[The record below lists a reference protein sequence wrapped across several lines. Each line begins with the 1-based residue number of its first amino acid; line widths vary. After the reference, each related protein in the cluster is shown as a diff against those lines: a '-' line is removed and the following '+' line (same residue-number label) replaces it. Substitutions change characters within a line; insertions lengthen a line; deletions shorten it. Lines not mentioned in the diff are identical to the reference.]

1 MSVTLEQMR
10 GFVAVAE
17 ELHFGRA
24 AARLQ
29 MTQPPLSRQIQKLE
43 RTIGATLLSRS
54 HRDVALTAAGEAF
67 LPQARHML
75 ALAETAPD
83 LARRAAHGEVGVIR
97 LGFTATAAIGTLG
110 TILKAMDDKLP
121 DVEVILHEW
130 VSARQIENLRDGRL
144 DIALTRTVPP
154 DGTLRSRVV
163 HQESLLLALPTSDPL
178 AARDEVAPADL
189 EGHAVIGYSPS
200 DAAYFENLTSAV
212 LATVN
217 ARRQERL
224 TQVHSILAL
233 VAAGRGAAVVPR
245 SAAQLHP
252 DGVTFRELTGWRSP
266 VVQLHAVWRATST
279 NPALHPA
286 LALLPDAAPL
296 PG

>member
-1 MSVTLEQMR
+1 MTLEQLR

-43 RTIGATLLSRS
+43 RTIGAQLLARS
-54 HRDVALTAAGEAF
+54 HRDVTLTAAGDAF
-67 LPQARHML
+67 LPQARHIL
-75 ALAETAPD
+75 ALADIAPD
-83 LARRAAHGEVGVIR
+83 QARRAARGDAGVIR
-97 LGFTATAAIGTLG
+97 LGFTATAAIGVLG
-110 TILKAMDDKLP
+110 TILRAMDEGLP

-130 VSARQIENLRDGRL
+130 VSSRQLENLRDGRL
-144 DIALTRTVPP
+144 DIALTRTVPHDP
-154 DGTLRSRVV
+154 TLRSRVV
-163 HQESLLLALPTSDPL
+163 HQESLLLALGTHDPL
-178 AARDEVAPADL
+178 ATASEVTPADL
-189 EGHAVIGYSPS
+189 EGHTVIGYSPT

-217 ARRQERL
+217 TRRQEQL
-224 TQVHSILAL
+224 SQVHSILAL

-245 SAAQLHP
+245 SASQLHP
-252 DGVTFRELTGWRSP
+252 DGVTFRELAGWRSP
-266 VVQLHAVWRATST
+266 VVQLHAVWRDAST

-286 LALLPDAAPL
+286 LNLLPTPARL
-296 PG
+296 PD